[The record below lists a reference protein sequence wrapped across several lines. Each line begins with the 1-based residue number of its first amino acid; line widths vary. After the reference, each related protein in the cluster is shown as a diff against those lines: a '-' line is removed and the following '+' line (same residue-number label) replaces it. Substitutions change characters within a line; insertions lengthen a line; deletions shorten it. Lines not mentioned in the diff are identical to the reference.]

1 MVVIQNIINDTNV
14 DEDNL
19 SKVCQDFLNE
29 NALEQSELLI
39 RLVSPVEIQVLN
51 KEYRNK
57 NQVTNVLS
65 FQSDIPDEVEESIRG
80 DVVICVD
87 VVREEALV
95 GDKKFAEDAA
105 IVCGIGKILNQS
117 FLVIGN
123 EKGSTMETRI
133 KHNFIITLIQNCLI
147 DLISSFDKEKINF
160 FIFVF
165 VIG

>member
-65 FQSDIPDEVEESIRG
+65 FQSEIPDEVEESILG
-80 DVVICVD
+80 DIVICVD

-95 GDKKFAEDAA
+95 GDKKFADHLTHMAVHGILHLIGHDHEDITSAYKMES
-105 IVCGIGKILNQS
+105 IEIDFLDKLGISNPY
-117 FLVIGN
+117 N
-123 EKGSTMETRI
+123 
-133 KHNFIITLIQNCLI
+133 
-147 DLISSFDKEKINF
+147 
-160 FIFVF
+160 
-165 VIG
+165 

>member
-65 FQSDIPDEVEESIRG
+65 FQSDIPDEVEESILG

-95 GDKKFAEDAA
+95 GDKKFADHLTHMAVHGILHLIGHDHEDVTAA
-105 IVCGIGKILNQS
+105 NKMESIEIDFLSKIGVSNPY
-117 FLVIGN
+117 N
-123 EKGSTMETRI
+123 
-133 KHNFIITLIQNCLI
+133 
-147 DLISSFDKEKINF
+147 
-160 FIFVF
+160 
-165 VIG
+165 

>member
-65 FQSDIPDEVEESIRG
+65 FQSEIPDEVEESILG

-95 GDKKFAEDAA
+95 GDKKFADHLTHMAVHGILHLIGHDHEDVTAA
-105 IVCGIGKILNQS
+105 NKMESLEIDFLSKLGISNPY
-117 FLVIGN
+117 N
-123 EKGSTMETRI
+123 
-133 KHNFIITLIQNCLI
+133 
-147 DLISSFDKEKINF
+147 
-160 FIFVF
+160 
-165 VIG
+165 

>member
-65 FQSDIPDEVEESIRG
+65 FQSDIPDEVEESILG

-95 GDKKFAEDAA
+95 GDKKFADHLTHIAVHGILHLIGHDHEDITSAYKMES
-105 IVCGIGKILNQS
+105 IEIDFLDKLGISNPY
-117 FLVIGN
+117 N
-123 EKGSTMETRI
+123 
-133 KHNFIITLIQNCLI
+133 
-147 DLISSFDKEKINF
+147 
-160 FIFVF
+160 
-165 VIG
+165 

>member
-65 FQSDIPDEVEESIRG
+65 FQSDIPDEVEESILG

-95 GDKKFAEDAA
+95 GDKKFADHLTHMAVHGILHLIGHDHEDITSAYKMES
-105 IVCGIGKILNQS
+105 IEIDFLDKHGISNPYI
-117 FLVIGN
+117 
-123 EKGSTMETRI
+123 
-133 KHNFIITLIQNCLI
+133 
-147 DLISSFDKEKINF
+147 
-160 FIFVF
+160 
-165 VIG
+165 

>member
-65 FQSDIPDEVEESIRG
+65 FQSDIPDEVEESILG

-95 GDKKFAEDAA
+95 GDKKFADHLTHMAVHGILHLIGHDHEDTTSAYKMES
-105 IVCGIGKILNQS
+105 IEVDFLDKLGISNPY
-117 FLVIGN
+117 N
-123 EKGSTMETRI
+123 
-133 KHNFIITLIQNCLI
+133 
-147 DLISSFDKEKINF
+147 
-160 FIFVF
+160 
-165 VIG
+165 

>member
-14 DEDNL
+14 NEDNL

-65 FQSDIPDEVEESIRG
+65 FQSDIPDEVEESILG

-95 GDKKFAEDAA
+95 GDKKFADHLTHMAVHGILHLIGHDHEDITSAYKMES
-105 IVCGIGKILNQS
+105 IEIDFLDKLGISNPY
-117 FLVIGN
+117 N
-123 EKGSTMETRI
+123 
-133 KHNFIITLIQNCLI
+133 
-147 DLISSFDKEKINF
+147 
-160 FIFVF
+160 
-165 VIG
+165 

>member
-65 FQSDIPDEVEESIRG
+65 FQSDIPDEVEESILG
-80 DVVICVD
+80 DVVICAD

-95 GDKKFAEDAA
+95 GDKKFADHLTHMAVHGILHLIGHDHEDITSAYKMES
-105 IVCGIGKILNQS
+105 IEIDFLDKLGISNPY
-117 FLVIGN
+117 N
-123 EKGSTMETRI
+123 
-133 KHNFIITLIQNCLI
+133 
-147 DLISSFDKEKINF
+147 
-160 FIFVF
+160 
-165 VIG
+165 

>member
-29 NALEQSELLI
+29 NAIEQSELLI

-65 FQSDIPDEVEESIRG
+65 FQSEIPDEVEESILG

-95 GDKKFAEDAA
+95 GDKKFADHLTHMAVHGILHLIGHDHEDITSAYKMES
-105 IVCGIGKILNQS
+105 IEIDFLDKLGISNPY
-117 FLVIGN
+117 N
-123 EKGSTMETRI
+123 
-133 KHNFIITLIQNCLI
+133 
-147 DLISSFDKEKINF
+147 
-160 FIFVF
+160 
-165 VIG
+165 

>member
-65 FQSDIPDEVEESIRG
+65 FQSDIPDEVEESILG

-95 GDKKFAEDAA
+95 GDKKFADHLTHMAVHGILHLIGHDHEDITSAYKMES
-105 IVCGIGKILNQS
+105 IEIDFLDKLGISNPY
-117 FLVIGN
+117 N
-123 EKGSTMETRI
+123 
-133 KHNFIITLIQNCLI
+133 
-147 DLISSFDKEKINF
+147 
-160 FIFVF
+160 
-165 VIG
+165 